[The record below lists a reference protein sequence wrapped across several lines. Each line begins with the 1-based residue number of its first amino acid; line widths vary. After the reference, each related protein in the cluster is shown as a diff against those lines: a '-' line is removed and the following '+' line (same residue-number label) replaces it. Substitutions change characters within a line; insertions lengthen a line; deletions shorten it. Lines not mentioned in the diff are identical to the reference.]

1 MIRLLSLSAAVCL
14 LFLSSCVSP
23 EKLRKEA
30 VYFNE
35 GLDTAKLNQYQLVEP
50 IIQKGDLLQ
59 VNISSRSSAANQLF
73 SQNYSQGTVGAGSGG
88 GSSVVSAG
96 AGGTSNSYLVDI
108 VSGEIKLPLLGIIRA
123 DGMTKL
129 ELEKE
134 IVKRAGEYLKEDP
147 IVNIRYQNFRV
158 TFHGF
163 VGSPGEVTSTSERL
177 TFLDALALAGG
188 VAPGGNLKNIL
199 IIREQNGK
207 RSMHTVDLT
216 KGDFFQS
223 PNYYLKQ
230 NDIVYVAPTDRQL
243 IATDQSAQRTFQYVS
258 LGFSVINIILI
269 IANLFR

>member
-1 MIRLLSLSAAVCL
+1 MIRLFSLSTAVCL

-23 EKLRKEA
+23 AKLRKEA

-59 VNISSRSSAANQLF
+59 VNISSRSSSANQLF
-73 SQNYSQGTVGAGSGG
+73 SHNYSSSGVGSSSGSGVDVGANG
-88 GSSVVSAG
+88 
-96 AGGTSNSYLVDI
+96 YLVDI
-108 VSGEIKLPLLGIIRA
+108 TTGEIKLPLLGIIRA

-134 IVKRAGEYLKEDP
+134 IIKRASEYLKEDP
-147 IVNIRYQNFRV
+147 IVNVRYQNFRV
-158 TFHGF
+158 TFHGM
-163 VGSPGEVTSTSERL
+163 VGTPGEVNSTSERL
-177 TFLDALALAGG
+177 TFLDALALVGG

-207 RSMHTVDLT
+207 RTMHTVDLT

-230 NDIVYVAPTDRQL
+230 NDIVYVAPTERQL
-243 IATDQSAQRTFQYVS
+243 KASDQTTQRTFQYVS
-258 LGFSVINIILI
+258 FGLSLINIILVI
-269 IANLFR
+269 TSVFR